1 MKMPDSILP
10 LERCLGRARDLRRI
24 EGLRPVQRSSV
35 MVMAVEVV
43 GLVGYEAA
51 PRLFHVDWGDYAV
64 ALGGLVL
71 ARAQFGLPAHECKR
85 FHCAWCRVTCGQ
97 SGRGYTIYRSGHN
110 CGPLWTC
117 HSRQRLRAETV
128 RASSNGLTT
137 RIQHPRLSME
147 VGQMGA
153 ETCQFACAALPL
165 HHSSTRGVGGIASEL
180 RRRPCAVGS
189 AFIGRSG
196 HCPMYAS
203 LPRLT
208 PLARVLCS
216 LD

>member
-1 MKMPDSILP
+1 MPDSILP
-10 LERCLGRARDLRRI
+10 LKRCLGRARDLRRI
-24 EGLRPVQRSSV
+24 KGLRPVQRSSV

-85 FHCAWCRVTCGQ
+85 FHCAWCRV
-97 SGRGYTIYRSGHN
+97 
-110 CGPLWTC
+110 
-117 HSRQRLRAETV
+117 
-128 RASSNGLTT
+128 TT

-208 PLARVLCS
+208 PLARVLFS